1 MSRGERLGDWSEGVV
16 LQDEAGFFWSLDIW
30 GHLRSEGGKEEL
42 ISGIFWRIFWTHNP
56 GRNLASR
63 RMEQGTIKIGLVG
76 SATNAVDG
84 AGLDVAGLVAASGGV
99 SEPLLTTLDFGV
111 VVAELV
117 F

>member
-1 MSRGERLGDWSEGVV
+1 
-16 LQDEAGFFWSLDIW
+16 
-30 GHLRSEGGKEEL
+30 
-42 ISGIFWRIFWTHNP
+42 
-56 GRNLASR
+56 
-63 RMEQGTIKIGLVG
+63 MEQGTIKIGLVG